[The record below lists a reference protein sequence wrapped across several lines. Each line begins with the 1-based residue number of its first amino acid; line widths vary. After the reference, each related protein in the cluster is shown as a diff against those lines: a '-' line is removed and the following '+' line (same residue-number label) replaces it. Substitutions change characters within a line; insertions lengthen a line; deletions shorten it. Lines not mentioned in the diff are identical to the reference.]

1 MGFQFQPLKS
11 WRAMNETQTQVSAK
25 QLHHHQS
32 SNYVQRT
39 TEQPNN
45 TTTQQH
51 FQRSLAVQLPVN
63 QPNLLVGTPNSQENA
78 KN

>member
-32 SNYVQRT
+32 SNYVQ
-39 TEQPNN
+39 PNN
-45 TTTQQH
+45 PTTQQH